1 MEYKLSAIGNPSSF
15 KENGSCLL
23 EAESTE
29 IYRNSSSFGDR
40 SQLASNTRAVSQ
52 SRTEKTHEFNP
63 EKEAADERYAQLQA
77 IFQVAEEDGRG
88 GLDIDEFKIAL
99 KKTVGFMMRN
109 DQIELLFKKVD
120 ANCDGRV
127 DWEEYVTYN
136 LLEYQER
143 TLMIERLRD
152 RPFPPETK
160 DINTRHRETIVRVA
174 IYPTVHKK
182 ASTNKCSLDYYT
194 ARYVSLSREG
204 IVTFWTP
211 KMKQIK
217 SYMTHPHVDRA
228 TQPWLTDFVCAYN
241 VNMLAVTSTD
251 RDITVFD
258 TQANLFKKRYYIT
271 GIDSCITC
279 MDYWADIRDLNKSVM
294 VWGDTSGSVYV
305 LVFECALKGGLF
317 GAVGGKQTA
326 FKKISLP
333 EVLRGFH
340 LGVKGYKLGK
350 IHDNWVSEIRYIP
363 ELDLFASCCQ
373 SSETSMFLGDYNYK
387 KKINTYFKVNKGLLA
402 FDYCPENNV
411 IATGGMDYLIRVWNP
426 YVNSKPV
433 VVLKGH
439 CKPVTHIVVNSSR
452 SQIVSIDKG
461 RNIRVF
467 DMKDQTCIQQLS
479 GRVIKVGPLPISS
492 VCFNPVTQRLVLA
505 TNTLAMLERSLED
518 EKSVEIMSHQ
528 KSVHGALYNKTF
540 KSVVSCCKESV
551 ISVWDLNTGE
561 KIIQFVNAHKRIE
574 RGVEIPIEITAM
586 TFDEPGRRLITG
598 GRDGSVKIWN
608 FNNGS
613 CLQEFVVPDGLEIT
627 GIVSARQRIYVTGW
641 CQLVHI
647 YIDGAS
653 EDYRKNWKSRHKD
666 DILCIACMEPN
677 LVATGSYDGDVIIWS
692 RDTGQVYCI
701 LNANKGLLPFTENI
715 NKIETK
721 QESSEAQSPEVK
733 TPQEEST
740 HSVEIADWKAAAST
754 KTIKT
759 GIGLLSKVRGG
770 FLRSGS
776 SSGISGSRFSKPV
789 ESPVDHPLLSSYVT
803 YKKPESTKREE
814 YDNIFKK
821 YEAAIEK
828 ILFLQT
834 RDATSKDTA
843 VLVTSGAEGWV
854 RFWSIH
860 HEGGLLGQFNAAH
873 RIGESVHA
881 MTTDQQNNFLFTA
894 DTLGYV
900 KTWDISEFCISKMHK
915 SAKRLVRWHWLL
927 DTFMYLRVEW
937 REKPMPKSFI
947 SRGMKPH
954 NIGTRPP
961 PMIME
966 PKTTL
971 KWPLLVNSY
980 RAHTKAINSIEYV
993 DDSSVVITAS
1003 SDCAI
1008 RVWTLSGEYIG
1019 TFGETWKPIS
1029 NKTLTKQTLND
1040 FRLPKD
1046 LRRVAS
1052 ARTFRVLNHGTFPR
1066 WRLAIQRIRE
1076 QGLEKILSQY
1086 EPVIPREEDPKEDEE
1101 TEVKLQSSDILGKSY
1116 KRKIRH
1122 KLPKPHPKIIETA
1135 TSVAVYHALSFV
1147 DLTDTDNILS
1157 RNVVKEMKDRR
1168 YGANVRDRL
1177 KGIHRKKE
1185 QGPVILEV
1193 FNKVTKKPILPV
1205 QPYKKKPSKI
1215 KKAHRILQKKVND
1228 NLPPVLTESETQQV
1242 HGKSKLT
1249 SKSERKAVL
1258 SSSCTSNSSAS

>member
-1 MEYKLSAIGNPSSF
+1 MEYKLSAIGNQSSF
-15 KENGSCLL
+15 KENGSSLL

-40 SQLASNTRAVSQ
+40 FRLTSNTRAVSQ
-52 SRTEKTHEFNP
+52 CRTEKAHEFNP

-109 DQIELLFKKVD
+109 DQIEMMFKKVD

-182 ASTNKCSLDYYT
+182 ASTNKCSLDYNT

-350 IHDNWVSEIRYIP
+350 VHDNWVSEIRYIP
-363 ELDLFASCCQ
+363 DLDLFASCCQ

-387 KKINTYFKVNKGLLA
+387 TKKINTYFKVYKGLLA

-467 DMKDQTCIQQLS
+467 DMKDQTCVQQLS

-551 ISVWDLNTGE
+551 VSVWDLNTGE

-613 CLQEFVVPDGLEIT
+613 CLQEFLVPDGLEIT
-627 GIVSARQRIYVTGW
+627 GIASARQRIYVTGW

-677 LVATGSYDGDVIIWS
+677 LVATGSYDGDVVIWS

-721 QESSEAQSPEVK
+721 QEESEAQSPEVK
-733 TPQEEST
+733 TPHEESV
-740 HSVEIADWKAAAST
+740 HSVQVADWKASAST

-759 GIGLLSKVRGG
+759 GIGLLSKIRGG
-770 FLRSGS
+770 LLRSGS

-789 ESPVDHPLLSSYVT
+789 ESPVDHPLLSSYET
-803 YKKPESTKREE
+803 HKKSESTKREE

-828 ILFLQT
+828 IVFLQT
-834 RDATSKDTA
+834 RDATRKDTA
-843 VLVTSGAEGWV
+843 VLVTSGAEGWI
-854 RFWSIH
+854 RFWSIN

-881 MTTDQQNNFLFTA
+881 MTIDHQNNFLFTA

-900 KTWDISEFCISKMHK
+900 KTWDISEFCISKMHN

-927 DTFMYLRVEW
+927 DTFTYLRVEW
-937 REKPMPKSFI
+937 RGKPMPKSFV

-961 PMIME
+961 PMITE

-980 RAHTKAINSIEYV
+980 R
-993 DDSSVVITAS
+993 
-1003 SDCAI
+1003 
-1008 RVWTLSGEYIG
+1008 
-1019 TFGETWKPIS
+1019 
-1029 NKTLTKQTLND
+1029 
-1040 FRLPKD
+1040 
-1046 LRRVAS
+1046 
-1052 ARTFRVLNHGTFPR
+1052 
-1066 WRLAIQRIRE
+1066 
-1076 QGLEKILSQY
+1076 
-1086 EPVIPREEDPKEDEE
+1086 
-1101 TEVKLQSSDILGKSY
+1101 
-1116 KRKIRH
+1116 
-1122 KLPKPHPKIIETA
+1122 
-1135 TSVAVYHALSFV
+1135 
-1147 DLTDTDNILS
+1147 
-1157 RNVVKEMKDRR
+1157 
-1168 YGANVRDRL
+1168 
-1177 KGIHRKKE
+1177 
-1185 QGPVILEV
+1185 
-1193 FNKVTKKPILPV
+1193 
-1205 QPYKKKPSKI
+1205 
-1215 KKAHRILQKKVND
+1215 
-1228 NLPPVLTESETQQV
+1228 
-1242 HGKSKLT
+1242 
-1249 SKSERKAVL
+1249 
-1258 SSSCTSNSSAS
+1258 

>member
-1 MEYKLSAIGNPSSF
+1 MEYKLSAIGNQSSF
-15 KENGSCLL
+15 KENGSSLL

-40 SQLASNTRAVSQ
+40 SRLTSNTRAVSQ
-52 SRTEKTHEFNP
+52 CRTEKAHEFNP

-109 DQIELLFKKVD
+109 DQIEMMFKKVD

-182 ASTNKCSLDYYT
+182 ASTNKCSLDYNT

-350 IHDNWVSEIRYIP
+350 VHDNWVSEIRYIP
-363 ELDLFASCCQ
+363 DLDLFASCCQ

-387 KKINTYFKVNKGLLA
+387 TKKINTYFKVYKGLLA

-467 DMKDQTCIQQLS
+467 DMKDQTCVQQLS

-551 ISVWDLNTGE
+551 VSVWDLNTGE

-613 CLQEFVVPDGLEIT
+613 CLQEFLVPDGLEIT
-627 GIVSARQRIYVTGW
+627 GIASARQRIYVTGW

-677 LVATGSYDGDVIIWS
+677 LVATGSYDGDVVIWS

-721 QESSEAQSPEVK
+721 QEESEAQSPEVK
-733 TPQEEST
+733 TPQEESV
-740 HSVEIADWKAAAST
+740 HSVQVADWKASAST

-759 GIGLLSKVRGG
+759 GIGLLSKIRGG
-770 FLRSGS
+770 LLRSGS

-789 ESPVDHPLLSSYVT
+789 ESPVDHPLLSSYET
-803 YKKPESTKREE
+803 HKKPESTKREE

-828 ILFLQT
+828 IVFLQT
-834 RDATSKDTA
+834 RDATRKDTA
-843 VLVTSGAEGWV
+843 VLVTSGAEGWI
-854 RFWSIH
+854 RFWSIN
-860 HEGGLLGQFNAAH
+860 HEGGLMGQFNAAH

-881 MTTDQQNNFLFTA
+881 MTTDHQNNFLFTA

-900 KTWDISEFCISKMHK
+900 KTWDISEFCISKMHN

-927 DTFMYLRVEW
+927 DTFTYLRVEW
-937 REKPMPKSFI
+937 RGKPMPKSFV

-961 PMIME
+961 PMITE

-980 RAHTKAINSIEYV
+980 R
-993 DDSSVVITAS
+993 
-1003 SDCAI
+1003 
-1008 RVWTLSGEYIG
+1008 
-1019 TFGETWKPIS
+1019 
-1029 NKTLTKQTLND
+1029 
-1040 FRLPKD
+1040 
-1046 LRRVAS
+1046 
-1052 ARTFRVLNHGTFPR
+1052 
-1066 WRLAIQRIRE
+1066 
-1076 QGLEKILSQY
+1076 
-1086 EPVIPREEDPKEDEE
+1086 
-1101 TEVKLQSSDILGKSY
+1101 
-1116 KRKIRH
+1116 
-1122 KLPKPHPKIIETA
+1122 
-1135 TSVAVYHALSFV
+1135 
-1147 DLTDTDNILS
+1147 
-1157 RNVVKEMKDRR
+1157 
-1168 YGANVRDRL
+1168 
-1177 KGIHRKKE
+1177 
-1185 QGPVILEV
+1185 
-1193 FNKVTKKPILPV
+1193 
-1205 QPYKKKPSKI
+1205 
-1215 KKAHRILQKKVND
+1215 
-1228 NLPPVLTESETQQV
+1228 
-1242 HGKSKLT
+1242 
-1249 SKSERKAVL
+1249 
-1258 SSSCTSNSSAS
+1258 

>member
-1 MEYKLSAIGNPSSF
+1 MEYKLSAIGNQSSF
-15 KENGSCLL
+15 KENGSSLL

-40 SQLASNTRAVSQ
+40 SRLTSNTRAVSQ
-52 SRTEKTHEFNP
+52 CRTEKAHEFNP

-109 DQIELLFKKVD
+109 DQIEMMFKKVD

-182 ASTNKCSLDYYT
+182 ASTNKCSLDYNT

-350 IHDNWVSEIRYIP
+350 VHDNWVSEIRYIP
-363 ELDLFASCCQ
+363 DLDLFASCCQ

-387 KKINTYFKVNKGLLA
+387 TKKINTYFKVYKGLLA

-467 DMKDQTCIQQLS
+467 DMKDQTCVQQLS

-528 KSVHGALYNKTF
+528 KSVHGALYNKP
-540 KSVVSCCKESV
+540 SS
-551 ISVWDLNTGE
+551 
-561 KIIQFVNAHKRIE
+561 
-574 RGVEIPIEITAM
+574 
-586 TFDEPGRRLITG
+586 
-598 GRDGSVKIWN
+598 
-608 FNNGS
+608 
-613 CLQEFVVPDGLEIT
+613 
-627 GIVSARQRIYVTGW
+627 
-641 CQLVHI
+641 
-647 YIDGAS
+647 
-653 EDYRKNWKSRHKD
+653 
-666 DILCIACMEPN
+666 
-677 LVATGSYDGDVIIWS
+677 
-692 RDTGQVYCI
+692 
-701 LNANKGLLPFTENI
+701 LL
-715 NKIETK
+715 
-721 QESSEAQSPEVK
+721 S
-733 TPQEEST
+733 
-740 HSVEIADWKAAAST
+740 AAA
-754 KTIKT
+754 
-759 GIGLLSKVRGG
+759 
-770 FLRSGS
+770 RS
-776 SSGISGSRFSKPV
+776 
-789 ESPVDHPLLSSYVT
+789 
-803 YKKPESTKREE
+803 
-814 YDNIFKK
+814 
-821 YEAAIEK
+821 
-828 ILFLQT
+828 Q
-834 RDATSKDTA
+834 
-843 VLVTSGAEGWV
+843 
-854 RFWSIH
+854 
-860 HEGGLLGQFNAAH
+860 
-873 RIGESVHA
+873 
-881 MTTDQQNNFLFTA
+881 
-894 DTLGYV
+894 
-900 KTWDISEFCISKMHK
+900 
-915 SAKRLVRWHWLL
+915 
-927 DTFMYLRVEW
+927 
-937 REKPMPKSFI
+937 
-947 SRGMKPH
+947 
-954 NIGTRPP
+954 
-961 PMIME
+961 
-966 PKTTL
+966 
-971 KWPLLVNSY
+971 LLV
-980 RAHTKAINSIEYV
+980 
-993 DDSSVVITAS
+993 
-1003 SDCAI
+1003 
-1008 RVWTLSGEYIG
+1008 
-1019 TFGETWKPIS
+1019 FGI
-1029 NKTLTKQTLND
+1029 
-1040 FRLPKD
+1040 
-1046 LRRVAS
+1046 
-1052 ARTFRVLNHGTFPR
+1052 
-1066 WRLAIQRIRE
+1066 
-1076 QGLEKILSQY
+1076 
-1086 EPVIPREEDPKEDEE
+1086 
-1101 TEVKLQSSDILGKSY
+1101 
-1116 KRKIRH
+1116 
-1122 KLPKPHPKIIETA
+1122 
-1135 TSVAVYHALSFV
+1135 
-1147 DLTDTDNILS
+1147 
-1157 RNVVKEMKDRR
+1157 
-1168 YGANVRDRL
+1168 
-1177 KGIHRKKE
+1177 
-1185 QGPVILEV
+1185 
-1193 FNKVTKKPILPV
+1193 
-1205 QPYKKKPSKI
+1205 
-1215 KKAHRILQKKVND
+1215 
-1228 NLPPVLTESETQQV
+1228 
-1242 HGKSKLT
+1242 
-1249 SKSERKAVL
+1249 
-1258 SSSCTSNSSAS
+1258 

>member
-1 MEYKLSAIGNPSSF
+1 MATVGDPSYQYD
-15 KENGSCLL
+15 NGSKLL
-23 EAESTE
+23 LDVGSAE

-40 SQLASNTRAVSQ
+40 SRLSSKTRAVSQ
-52 SRTEKTHEFNP
+52 CLTEKVQEFNP
-63 EKEAADERYAQLQA
+63 EKEAADERYAQLQS

-88 GLDIDEFKIAL
+88 GLDIDEFKIAM
-99 KKTVGFMMRN
+99 KKTVGFMMNN

-152 RPFPPETK
+152 IPFPPETK

-182 ASTNKCSLDYYT
+182 ASTNRCSLDYYT

-228 TQPWLTDFVCAYN
+228 TQPWLTDFVCCYN

-340 LGVKGYKLGK
+340 LGVKGYKIGK
-350 IHDNWVSEIRYIP
+350 IHDNWVSQIKYIP

-373 SSETSMFLGDYNYK
+373 SSETSMYLGDYNYK
-387 KKINTYFKVNKGLLA
+387 KKINTYFKVYKGLLA
-402 FDYCPENNV
+402 FDYCPENNI

-452 SQIVSIDKG
+452 GQIVSIDKG
-461 RNIRVF
+461 KNVRVF
-467 DMKDQTCIQQLS
+467 DMKDQTCVQQLS
-479 GRVIKVGPLPISS
+479 GRVIKVGPFPISS
-492 VCFNPVTQRLVLA
+492 VCFNPTTQRLVLA

-518 EKSVEIMSHQ
+518 EKSVDIMSHE
-528 KSVHGALYNKTF
+528 KAVHGALYNKTF
-540 KSVVSCCKESV
+540 KFVVSCCRESV
-551 ISVWDLNTGE
+551 VSVWDLNTGE
-561 KIIQFVNAHKRIE
+561 KIIQFVNAHKRVE
-574 RGVEIPIEITAM
+574 GGVEIPIEITAM

-598 GRDGSVKIWN
+598 ARDGSVKIWN
-608 FNNGS
+608 FNNGN
-613 CLQEFVVPDGLEIT
+613 CLQSFTIPEGLEIT
-627 GIVSARQRIYVTGW
+627 GLVSVRQRLYVTGW

-653 EDYRKNWKSRHKD
+653 EDYRKNWKNRHKD
-666 DILCIACMEPN
+666 DILCIACIEPS

-692 RDTGQVYCI
+692 RDTGQVYCT
-701 LNANKGLLPFTENI
+701 LNANKGIQPITENR
-715 NKIETK
+715 NKMEHK
-721 QESSEAQSPEVK
+721 QETEENMSEEPKREDSKQSVA
-733 TPQEEST
+733 S
-740 HSVEIADWKAAAST
+740 ADWKASAST

-759 GIGLLSKVRGG
+759 GLGLLSKVRGG
-770 FLRSGS
+770 IIRTGS
-776 SSGISGSRFSKPV
+776 VSGIGVSRFSKPA
-789 ESPVDHPLLSSYVT
+789 ESPVDHPLLSSYET

-814 YDNIFKK
+814 YDSICKK

-828 ILFLQT
+828 IVFLQT
-834 RDATSKDTA
+834 RDTNNKNTA
-843 VLVTSGAEGWV
+843 VLVTSGAEGWI

-881 MTTDQQNNFLFTA
+881 MATDEQNNFLFTA
-894 DTLGYV
+894 DTLGYI
-900 KTWDISEFCISKMHK
+900 KTWDISEFCISKLHR

-927 DTFMYLRVEW
+927 ETFTYLRVEW
-937 REKPMPKSFI
+937 RGKDMPKSFM
-947 SRGMKPH
+947 SKGMKPH

-961 PMIME
+961 PIITE
-966 PKTTL
+966 PKNTL

-980 RAHTKAINSIEYV
+980 R
-993 DDSSVVITAS
+993 
-1003 SDCAI
+1003 
-1008 RVWTLSGEYIG
+1008 
-1019 TFGETWKPIS
+1019 
-1029 NKTLTKQTLND
+1029 
-1040 FRLPKD
+1040 
-1046 LRRVAS
+1046 
-1052 ARTFRVLNHGTFPR
+1052 
-1066 WRLAIQRIRE
+1066 
-1076 QGLEKILSQY
+1076 
-1086 EPVIPREEDPKEDEE
+1086 
-1101 TEVKLQSSDILGKSY
+1101 
-1116 KRKIRH
+1116 
-1122 KLPKPHPKIIETA
+1122 
-1135 TSVAVYHALSFV
+1135 
-1147 DLTDTDNILS
+1147 
-1157 RNVVKEMKDRR
+1157 
-1168 YGANVRDRL
+1168 
-1177 KGIHRKKE
+1177 
-1185 QGPVILEV
+1185 
-1193 FNKVTKKPILPV
+1193 
-1205 QPYKKKPSKI
+1205 
-1215 KKAHRILQKKVND
+1215 
-1228 NLPPVLTESETQQV
+1228 
-1242 HGKSKLT
+1242 
-1249 SKSERKAVL
+1249 
-1258 SSSCTSNSSAS
+1258 